1 MSITALVVEFAVDV
15 IRKTGYTG
23 IFALMVL
30 ESALMPVPS
39 EAVMPFAGFLVSRGE
54 MDFWTVVFCGT
65 LGNLVGSVLAYFA
78 GKYLGRPF
86 LLRYGKYLLIDK
98 KELEFVDEFFKKNG
112 DAAIFVGRMM
122 PVVRTII
129 SFPSGIASMNFLK
142 FTLLT
147 FAGSIPWNA
156 GLTYVGIVLEENWEI
171 IESYSLYVDLAAI
184 VIALLVLA
192 LLYKRKK
199 SVY

>member
-1 MSITALVVEFAVDV
+1 MSITALVVKFAVDV
-15 IRKTGYTG
+15 IKKTGYMG

-65 LGNLVGSVLAYFA
+65 LGNLVGSMLAYFA

-86 LLRYGKYLLIDK
+86 LLRYGKYLLLDK
-98 KELEFVDEFFKKNG
+98 KELEFVDGFFKKNG
-112 DAAIFVGRMM
+112 DTAIFVGRMM

-129 SFPSGIASMNFLK
+129 SFPAGVASMNFLK
-142 FTLLT
+142 FALLT
-147 FAGSIPWNA
+147 FFGSIPWNA

-184 VIALLVLA
+184 TVTILVLA
-192 LLYKRKK
+192 FLYKRKK
-199 SVY
+199 NVS